1 MATELGQLGASGY
14 VLTRSSPSFDP
25 VVGSVWELEYQGS
38 RDAIRLASVSW
49 LAGGGKVRIDEA
61 GPVSVATVVF
71 SGARSA
77 SDPTAPISNEE
88 PTDRW
93 ELRTDRVDVSIFEL
107 PAVQAEMRSW
117 SSAPDQAGNP
127 TGLIDASNSRPWALY
142 KQLIEEAVRNGEQ
155 LPASYFDTTNT
166 PLAYRVY
173 VMLGRGQDSFPTTR
187 MNLVRVRSFTT
198 TYQSPTRLDAVPP
211 IYTTQSLVNT
221 FAIPQAVQNSLPLDP
236 ASKPVGTRWGWLMT
250 DNAFSYSPKNNLVE
264 QTTAWAFAAWDEFV
278 YPFV

>member
-1 MATELGQLGASGY
+1 MATELGQLGATGY

-38 RDAIRLASVSW
+38 RDAIRLASASW
-49 LAGGGKVRIDEA
+49 LAGGGKIRIDEA

-93 ELRTDRVDVSIFEL
+93 ELRTDRVDVSLFEL
-107 PAVQAEMRSW
+107 PAVQAEMLAWAQSV
-117 SSAPDQAGNP
+117 DQAGNP
-127 TGLIDASNSRPWALY
+127 IPGTQDTARPWSLY
-142 KQLIEEAVRNGEQ
+142 KKEVEDAVRNGDQ
-155 LPASYFDTTNT
+155 LPAAYFSADTT
-166 PLAYRVY
+166 PLAYRLY

-211 IYTTQSLVNT
+211 IYTTQSLINT
-221 FAIPQAVQNSLPLDP
+221 FAIPQAVQNSLPLNP
-236 ASKPVGTRWGWLMT
+236 ATKPVGTEWGWLMT
-250 DNAFSYSPKNNLVE
+250 DNSFSYSPKNNLVE
-264 QTTAWAFAAWDEFV
+264 QTTAWAFAAWDTSV
-278 YPFV
+278 YPFA